1 MDKGTLTMIFIL
13 TPLIYPWKL
22 LDGDGV
28 ISIRDLDLVMRSM
41 GSTPTEAELQ
51 NMLNEVDSDENG
63 VVDFPEFLTMMARN
77 IRDSDPEEQIRE
89 SFKVFDCDGNGYIS
103 AVELR
108 HVMTN
113 LGI

>member
-1 MDKGTLTMIFIL
+1 M
-13 TPLIYPWKL
+13 
-22 LDGDGV
+22 
-28 ISIRDLDLVMRSM
+28 MRSM